1 MLSACRSSTILPFPT
16 YELKQ
21 SWSRG
26 CEIAES
32 SWLTNST
39 KTDAGAEDTGVD
51 GAAELKWE
59 FDEAL
64 GRYYV
69 SFPDDQ

>member
-1 MLSACRSSTILPFPT
+1 MTHRYFQNQL
-16 YELKQ
+16 
-21 SWSRG
+21 
-26 CEIAES
+26 
-32 SWLTNST
+32 
-39 KTDAGAEDTGVD
+39 AGAEDTGAD
-51 GAAELKWE
+51 GATELKWE

>member
-1 MLSACRSSTILPFPT
+1 MHEEP
-16 YELKQ
+16 
-21 SWSRG
+21 
-26 CEIAES
+26 AEYANEDPAFD
-32 SWLTNST
+32 NSENLA
-39 KTDAGAEDTGVD
+39 DAGAEDTGAD
-51 GAAELKWE
+51 GATELKWE

>member
-1 MLSACRSSTILPFPT
+1 MLFR
-16 YELKQ
+16 
-21 SWSRG
+21 
-26 CEIAES
+26 
-32 SWLTNST
+32 ST
-39 KTDAGAEDTGVD
+39 KTDAGAEDTGAD
-51 GAAELKWE
+51 GATELKWE